1 MQHDKLSR
9 GEVFSPRWW
18 DDREDAELQIRESI
32 ERGEH
37 RMRTHFRCYECKSS
51 HFTKQALIKHQGHL
65 ICRECHAEK
74 STPTVHPNFQA
85 KMDSLLIERED
96 YLDEDMD
103 APLDL
108 NTLAQ
113 ALPETDEQDV
123 SEDRLERQ
131 AQAHLETAALH
142 HFEVLFLEWEEEQ
155 SGADPGDEYEDYSPE
170 EDEDWLDELRAM
182 SI

>member
-1 MQHDKLSR
+1 
-9 GEVFSPRWW
+9 
-18 DDREDAELQIRESI
+18 
-32 ERGEH
+32 
-37 RMRTHFRCYECKSS
+37 MRTHFRCYECKSS
-51 HFTKQALIKHQGHL
+51 HFTKQALIKYQGHL
-65 ICRECHAEK
+65 ICRECHK
-74 STPTVHPNFQA
+74 KHTKQTVHPNFQA
-85 KMDSLLIERED
+85 KMDSL
-96 YLDEDMD
+96 
-103 APLDL
+103 L

-155 SGADPGDEYEDYSPE
+155 MGADPGDEYEDYCPE
-170 EDEDWLDELRAM
+170 EGADWLDELRAT